1 MCNFYKKMNGFFK
14 EIFVLIFLVGV
25 FGAVFGI
32 LYSLYELIFNNTT
45 NPSDSTFIIQY
56 IFMCLVSILVGIVSI
71 NGDIKNIKNMN
82 KK

>member
-1 MCNFYKKMNGFFK
+1 MCNFYKIEWIFK
-14 EIFVLIFLVGV
+14 EIFALIFLVGV

-32 LYSLYELIFNNTT
+32 LYSLYELIFNNRT
-45 NPSDSTFIIQY
+45 NPGDSTFIIQY
-56 IFMCLVSILVGIVSI
+56 IFMYTSFNLSWNGLI

>member
-32 LYSLYELIFNNTT
+32 LYSLYDNRT
-45 NPSDSTFIIQY
+45 NPGDSTFIIQY

>member
-1 MCNFYKKMNGFFK
+1 MNGFFK

-32 LYSLYELIFNNTT
+32 LYSLYELIFNNRT
-45 NPSDSTFIIQY
+45 NHGDSTFIIQY

-71 NGDIKNIKNMN
+71 NGDIKNIRNMN

>member
-1 MCNFYKKMNGFFK
+1 MNGFFK

-32 LYSLYELIFNNTT
+32 LYSLYELIFNNRT